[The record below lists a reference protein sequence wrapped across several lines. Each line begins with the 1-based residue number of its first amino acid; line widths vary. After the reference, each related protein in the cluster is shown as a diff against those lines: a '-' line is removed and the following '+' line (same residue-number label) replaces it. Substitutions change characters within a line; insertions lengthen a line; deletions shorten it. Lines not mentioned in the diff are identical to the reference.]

1 MGTAYQCSH
10 SLGFHT
16 HSDSSDDSSHESDRK
31 RLLFW
36 AVYFFEK
43 NLSVRLGR
51 SSIIT
56 NCDITVLSL
65 EGLGMSECHAICYA
79 YQMVN
84 LASLAGRIYEQLY
97 SADALRVAEDTRTHR
112 ALELSQ
118 ELHGYCAEARDTN
131 VCPPILVYFW
141 RETLTDEFNNVATLG
156 SIKRGRM

>member
-1 MGTAYQCSH
+1 
-10 SLGFHT
+10 
-16 HSDSSDDSSHESDRK
+16 
-31 RLLFW
+31 
-36 AVYFFEK
+36 
-43 NLSVRLGR
+43 
-51 SSIIT
+51 
-56 NCDITVLSL
+56 
-65 EGLGMSECHAICYA
+65 
-79 YQMVN
+79 MVN

-141 RETLTDEFNNVATLG
+141 RETLTNEFNNVATLG